1 MSGIGFKY
9 GSEWHLMHYLG
20 RHRNALDRAVLGVTE
35 AWNVEWL
42 DFPLSGDGSVRDA
55 EWEGIDFLFS
65 QDTSGLLNYSY
76 LKDNWAKFWPQSG
89 RQQNWDAIGIL
100 RKDTQC
106 EWLLVEAKAHTAE
119 MTTENGCDACDKSK
133 LQIREALGN
142 VGAALGVNITAAWTG
157 LHYQYAN
164 RLATLWFLLTHG
176 VAAHLL
182 YIYFL
187 GDDHAGRVCPTTPG
201 GWQPSIDEQDRA
213 LGLDQ
218 ATNRAMIEQRVHKI
232 FPPVLGT

>member
-1 MSGIGFKY
+1 MSKIGFKY

-20 RHRNALDRAVLGVTE
+20 RHRNALDRAVLAETK

-42 DFPLSGDGSVRDA
+42 DFSPSGDGSARDA

-100 RKDTQC
+100 RKGTQC

-119 MTTENGCDACDKSK
+119 MKGGCEAGAKSM

-142 VGAALGVNITAAWTG
+142 VGAALGVNNTAAWTG
-157 LHYQYAN
+157 PHYQYAN
-164 RLATLWFLLTHG
+164 RWATLWFLLTHG

-182 YIYFL
+182 YIYFT
-187 GDDHAGRVCPTTPG
+187 GDAHAGWVCPKTPD
-201 GWQPSIDEQDRA
+201 GWGRSIAAQDRA
-213 LGLDQ
+213 LGLDE
-218 ATNRAMIEQRVHKI
+218 ATNRTMIEQRVHKI
-232 FPPVLGT
+232 FLPV